1 VKSITHRRAL
11 RMAFQIQSGVFFMS
25 ILSSRSV
32 RFGGRSTATVLLVF
46 ASAWSAARTS
56 SQLSVG
62 GAVQTPANYDLAA
75 LQALPSTTQTVSFLS
90 GSTPQTHDYTGV
102 SIWTLLNNAGIVT
115 DPAVKNDVLNKY
127 VVATGADGYR
137 SVFSLGELNPSFG
150 NRADLVAYAETVNG
164 AKQPLG
170 SDGFAR
176 TTAVGDVRGG
186 RYVSNLVSLDVFDS
200 GSTSAGTGG
209 GVSGAFTV
217 SGDVLHG
224 ASFDL
229 AALQALPGRSVTV
242 GADVFTG
249 VSFWDLLNTT
259 VGLATDPSVKN
270 DVLGMVVVATG
281 GDGYKSVF
289 SLGELDPLF
298 GNQPDLIAFG
308 VDGSGLGSDGFA
320 RLVVPGDAKHGRYVS
335 NLVSL
340 EVFHAAV
347 VPEPATCA
355 LMLFGLGF
363 VGVLVRR
370 AGPTSKRP

>member
-1 VKSITHRRAL
+1 
-11 RMAFQIQSGVFFMS
+11 MS
-25 ILSSRSV
+25 TPSSRSI
-32 RFGGRSTATVLLVF
+32 RFGRLCTAAAVLTL
-46 ASAWSAARTS
+46 ASGLSAAEPST
-56 SQLSVG
+56 LLHVG
-62 GAVQTPANYDLAA
+62 GEVQVPASYDLAA

-90 GSTPQTHDYTGV
+90 GSTPQTHEYTGV
-102 SIWTLLNNAGIVT
+102 SMWGLLNNSGIVT
-115 DPAVKNDVLNKY
+115 DPAVKNDVLGKY

-164 AKQPLG
+164 STQPLG

-200 GSTSAGTGG
+200 ASTATGTGG
-209 GVSGAFTV
+209 GISNSFTV

-229 AALQALPGRSVTV
+229 AALQALPGRSVSV

-259 VGLATDPSVKN
+259 VGLATDPNVKN
-270 DVLGMVVVATG
+270 DVLGMYVVATG
-281 GDGYKSVF
+281 SDGYQSVF

-308 VDGSGLGSDGFA
+308 VDGGDLGSDGFA
-320 RLVVPGDAKHGRYVS
+320 RLVIPGDAKHGRYVS
-335 NLVSL
+335 NIVSL
-340 EVFHAAV
+340 EVHAAM
-347 VPEPATCA
+347 VPEPATYA
-355 LMLFGLGF
+355 LMLFGLVV
-363 VGVLVRR
+363 VGSLARR
-370 AGPTSKRP
+370 ARGRHVD

>member
-1 VKSITHRRAL
+1 
-11 RMAFQIQSGVFFMS
+11 MS
-25 ILSSRSV
+25 TSFSRPV
-32 RFGGRSTATVLLVF
+32 RSGGRSSGRCVAAALLVF
-46 ASAWSAARTS
+46 ASAWSAAQTS
-56 SQLSVG
+56 SQVSIG
-62 GAVQTPANYDLAA
+62 GAVQAPASYDLAA

-90 GSTPQTHDYTGV
+90 GSTPQTHEYTGV
-102 SIWTLLNNAGIVT
+102 SMWNLLNSAGIVT
-115 DPAVKNDVLNKY
+115 DPAVKNDVLGKY

-150 NRADLVAYAETVNG
+150 NRPDLVAYAETLNG
-164 AKQPLG
+164 STQPLG

-176 TTAVGDVRGG
+176 TTAVGDMRGG

-200 GSTSAGTGG
+200 GSTATGTGG

-259 VGLATDPSVKN
+259 VGLATDASVKN
-270 DVLGMVVVATG
+270 DVLGMYVVATG
-281 GDGYKSVF
+281 SDGYQSVF
-289 SLGELDPLF
+289 SMGELDPLF

-308 VDGSGLGSDGFA
+308 VGSDGLGGDGFA
-320 RLVVPGDAKHGRYVS
+320 RLVVPGDGKHGRYVS

-340 EVFHAAV
+340 EVFHAAM
-347 VPEPATCA
+347 VPEPAAYA

-363 VGVLVRR
+363 VGLLARR
-370 AGPTSKRP
+370 GRARHVA